1 MICWRHFHN
10 NRARYGGH
18 YLGMKMKEYTLM
30 GYTVTNAEQARTV
43 LLVAKLAGRDAV
55 AKQAMALIAKYEA
68 Q

>member
-1 MICWRHFHN
+1 MQT
-10 NRARYGGH
+10 A
-18 YLGMKMKEYTLM
+18 YTLM

-43 LLVAKLAGRDAV
+43 LLVAKLAGRDYV

>member
-1 MICWRHFHN
+1 MQN
-10 NRARYGGH
+10 A
-18 YLGMKMKEYTLM
+18 YTLM

-43 LLVAKLAGRDAV
+43 LLVAKLAGRDHV